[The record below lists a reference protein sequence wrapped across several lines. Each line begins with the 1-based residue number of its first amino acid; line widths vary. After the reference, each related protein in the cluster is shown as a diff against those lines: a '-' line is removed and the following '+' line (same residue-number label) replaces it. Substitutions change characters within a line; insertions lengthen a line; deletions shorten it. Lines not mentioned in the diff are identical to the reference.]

1 MSLIQDA
8 LKRKSEETPV
18 PDIHSPVVQSDP
30 ANPPAGEKRPK
41 VPQIILLLLLLA
53 VPLAIP
59 ISIHLIKQKPLKLPL
74 VVKKPALAAP
84 AVPEPVAPAP
94 IVEVPAP
101 VVQAIEPAKVEPVV
115 ELVNKEEPA
124 PEIKPV
130 WPELKLTGIA
140 SSGSQSIA
148 IINGKMLAAGRTINE
163 VIIREV
169 HETEVVV
176 EFLGERRVLHVD
188 E

>member
-18 PDIHSPVVQSDP
+18 PYIHSPVVQSEP
-30 ANPPAGEKRPK
+30 ASPKNPKM
-41 VPQIILLLLLLA
+41 PQIILLLLLLA
-53 VPLAIP
+53 VPLAVP

-74 VVKKPALAAP
+74 VVKKPASATP
-84 AVPEPVAPAP
+84 AVPKPVAQAP
-94 IVEVPAP
+94 TVEVPAP
-101 VVQAIEPAKVEPVV
+101 IVQVIETAKVATVIDPVKNV
-115 ELVNKEEPA
+115 EPA
-124 PEIKPV
+124 PESKLI

-148 IINGKMLAAGRTINE
+148 IINGKMLAVGRTISE

-169 HETEVVV
+169 HETEIVV
-176 EFLGERRVLHVD
+176 EFQGERRVLRVD

>member
-18 PDIHSPVVQSDP
+18 PDIPSPVMQSKP
-30 ANPPAGEKRPK
+30 ASPPAGKKSPK
-41 VPQIILLLLLLA
+41 MPQIILLLLLLA
-53 VPLAIP
+53 VPLAVP

-74 VVKKPALAAP
+74 IVKKPVPAAP
-84 AVPEPVAPAP
+84 AVPKPAEQAPTA
-94 IVEVPAP
+94 EVPAP
-101 VVQAIEPAKVEPVV
+101 TVQVIETAKVATVVEPVK
-115 ELVNKEEPA
+115 NDEPA
-124 PEIKPV
+124 SESKLI

-140 SSGSQSIA
+140 SSDSQSIA
-148 IINGKMLAAGRTINE
+148 IINGKMLAVGRTISE

-169 HETEVVV
+169 HETEIVV
-176 EFLGERRVLHVD
+176 EFQGERRVLHVD